1 MTQIANMEIEKTQT
15 MAMAAKEIATN
26 TGTAEGEKF
35 REKVL
40 ALAGSEVKTCI
51 QCGTCSASCPT
62 AHLMDAPIRKLV
74 KLVLEG
80 EKEEALSSRS
90 IWLCTS
96 CLLCTVRCPRNIRPM
111 AVVAALKTIY
121 EEEGMRCRDSVFEEI
136 FARQIRDYGR
146 ISELLLSAEYMIR
159 SPSSAAQIMAFG
171 AELVPKGKIE
181 LSFNAAKGE
190 RIEGTEEVRRIFK
203 VLGDEGEA
211 EATQAGG
218 AEMAEAAKKAAESE
232 DETGGPI

>member
-1 MTQIANMEIEKTQT
+1 MTEMATTKTET
-15 MAMAAKEIATN
+15 TAETAMAIT
-26 TGTAEGEKF
+26 TDEGEEF
-35 REKVL
+35 RDRVL

-62 AHLMDAPIRKLV
+62 AHLMDTPIRKLV

-80 EKEEALSSRS
+80 EKKAALSSRS

-121 EEEGMRCRDSVFEEI
+121 EDEGLKCKDSVFEGI
-136 FARQIRDYGR
+136 FGRQIRDYGR
-146 ISELLLSAEYMIR
+146 ISEFLLSAEYMIR

-181 LSFNAAKGE
+181 MSFDAARGE
-190 RIEGTEEVRRIFK
+190 RIEGTEEVKRIFE
-203 VLGDEGEA
+203 VLGDEGKAEA
-211 EATQAGG
+211 EKVEAGEG
-218 AEMAEAAKKAAESE
+218 EMAKAAQKAAEAE
-232 DETGGPI
+232 ETKEAEK

>member
-1 MTQIANMEIEKTQT
+1 VTEMATTKTET
-15 MAMAAKEIATN
+15 TAETAMAIT
-26 TGTAEGEKF
+26 TDEGEEF
-35 REKVL
+35 RDRVL

-62 AHLMDAPIRKLV
+62 AHLMDTPIRKLV

-80 EKEEALSSRS
+80 EKKAALSSRS

-121 EEEGMRCRDSVFEEI
+121 EDEGLKCKDSVFEGI
-136 FARQIRDYGR
+136 FGRQIRDYGR
-146 ISELLLSAEYMIR
+146 ISEFLLSAEYMIR

-181 LSFNAAKGE
+181 MSFDAARGE
-190 RIEGTEEVRRIFK
+190 RIEGTEEVKRIFE
-203 VLGDEGEA
+203 VLGDEGKAEA
-211 EATQAGG
+211 EKVEAGEG
-218 AEMAEAAKKAAESE
+218 EMAKAAQKAAEAE
-232 DETGGPI
+232 ETKEAEK

>member
-1 MTQIANMEIEKTQT
+1 MTDKAKAKTMDAT
-15 MAMAAKEIATN
+15 AVAAATI
-26 TGTAEGEKF
+26 TAEGERF

-40 ALAGSEVKTCI
+40 KLAGDEVKTCI

-62 AHLMDAPIRKLV
+62 AHLMDVPIRKLV

-80 EKEEALSSRS
+80 EEKTALESRS

-121 EEEGMRCRDSVFEEI
+121 EEKGKRCRDSVFEGI

-146 ISELLLSAEYMIR
+146 ISEFLLSAEYMIR

-181 LSFNAAKGE
+181 LGFEAARGE
-190 RIEGTEEVRRIFK
+190 RIEGTEEIRRIFEL
-203 VLGDEGEA
+203 LGDEGKAEA
-211 EATQAGG
+211 EKVEA
-218 AEMAEAAKKAAESE
+218 AEAGETKKAEKAE
-232 DETGGPI
+232 ETKEAEK

>member
-1 MTQIANMEIEKTQT
+1 MTEMAKTET
-15 MAMAAKEIATN
+15 TAATAAM
-26 TGTAEGEKF
+26 TAEGEKF
-35 REKVL
+35 RDRVL
-40 ALAGSEVKTCI
+40 ALAGDEVKTCI

-62 AHLMDAPIRKLV
+62 ASLMNVPIRKLI

-80 EKEEALSSRS
+80 EKEAALSSRS

-121 EEEGMRCRDSVFEEI
+121 EEEEGLKCKDSVFEGI

-146 ISELLLSAEYMIR
+146 ISEFLLSAEYMIR

-181 LSFNAAKGE
+181 LSFEAARGE
-190 RIEGTEEVRRIFK
+190 RIEGTEEVRRIFEL
-203 VLGDEGEA
+203 LGDEERAKAEKVEAAEAGETKKASEA
-211 EATQAGG
+211 EETK
-218 AEMAEAAKKAAESE
+218 EAPK
-232 DETGGPI
+232 

>member
-1 MTQIANMEIEKTQT
+1 MATTKTET
-15 MAMAAKEIATN
+15 TAETAMAIT
-26 TGTAEGEKF
+26 TDEGEEF
-35 REKVL
+35 RDRVL

-62 AHLMDAPIRKLV
+62 AHLMDTPIRKLV

-80 EKEEALSSRS
+80 EKKAALSSRS

-121 EEEGMRCRDSVFEEI
+121 EDEGLKCKDSVFEGI
-136 FARQIRDYGR
+136 FGRQIRDYGR
-146 ISELLLSAEYMIR
+146 ISEFLLSAEYMIR

-181 LSFNAAKGE
+181 MSFDAARGE
-190 RIEGTEEVRRIFK
+190 RIEGTEEVKRIFE
-203 VLGDEGEA
+203 VLGDEGKAEA
-211 EATQAGG
+211 EKVEAGEG
-218 AEMAEAAKKAAESE
+218 EMAKAAQKAAEAE
-232 DETGGPI
+232 ETKEAEK

>member
-1 MTQIANMEIEKTQT
+1 MTQIAKTGN
-15 MAMAAKEIATN
+15 MAMAAKEIATR
-26 TGTAEGEKF
+26 TRTAEGEKF
-35 REKVL
+35 RERVL
-40 ALAGSEVKTCI
+40 ALAGDEVKTCI

-62 AHLMDAPIRKLV
+62 AHLMDVPIRKLV

-121 EEEGMRCRDSVFEEI
+121 EEEGNRCKDSVFEGI
-136 FARQIRDYGR
+136 FGRQIRDYGR
-146 ISELLLSAEYMIR
+146 ISEFLLSAEYMIR
-159 SPSSAAQIMAFG
+159 SPGSAAQIMAFG

-181 LSFNAAKGE
+181 MSFDAARGE
-190 RIEGTEEVRRIFK
+190 MIEGTEEMRRIFEL
-203 VLGDEGEA
+203 LGNERKTKAEKAEAGEA
-211 EATQAGG
+211 EMAT
-218 AEMAEAAKKAAESE
+218 AAKKAVESE
-232 DETGGPI
+232 DEKEAPK

>member
-1 MTQIANMEIEKTQT
+1 MTEMAKTET
-15 MAMAAKEIATN
+15 TAATAAM
-26 TGTAEGEKF
+26 TAEGEKF
-35 REKVL
+35 RDRVL
-40 ALAGSEVKTCI
+40 ALAGDEVKTCI

-62 AHLMDAPIRKLV
+62 ASLMNVPIRKLI

-80 EKEEALSSRS
+80 EKEAALSSRS

-121 EEEGMRCRDSVFEEI
+121 EEEEEGLKCKDSVFEGI

-146 ISELLLSAEYMIR
+146 ISEFLLSAEYMIR

-181 LSFNAAKGE
+181 LSFEAARGE
-190 RIEGTEEVRRIFK
+190 RIEGTEEVRRIFEL
-203 VLGDEGEA
+203 LGDEERAKAEKVEAAEAGETEKASEA
-211 EATQAGG
+211 EETK
-218 AEMAEAAKKAAESE
+218 EAPK
-232 DETGGPI
+232 

>member
-1 MTQIANMEIEKTQT
+1 VTDRAIKRETTAPPPAEAAAATKIPTMTP
-15 MAMAAKEIATN
+15 
-26 TGTAEGEKF
+26 EGEKF
-35 REKVL
+35 RDRVL
-40 ALAGSEVKTCI
+40 KLAGDEVKSCI

-62 AHLMDAPIRKLV
+62 ASLMDVPIRKLV

-80 EKEEALSSRS
+80 EKAAALASRS

-96 CLLCTVRCPRNIRPM
+96 CLLCTVRCPRKIRPM

-121 EEEGMRCRDSVFEEI
+121 EEEGLKCKDSVFEGI

-146 ISELLLSAEYMIR
+146 ISEFLLSAEYMIR

-181 LSFNAAKGE
+181 LGFEAARGE
-190 RIEGTEEVRRIFK
+190 RIEGTEEMRRIFEL
-203 VLGDEGEA
+203 LGDDARYEGTSEKAGENEEA
-211 EATQAGG
+211 E
-218 AEMAEAAKKAAESE
+218 K
-232 DETGGPI
+232 

>member
-1 MTQIANMEIEKTQT
+1 MATTKNETIAATAMV
-15 MAMAAKEIATN
+15 MAIT
-26 TGTAEGEKF
+26 TAEGEEFKD
-35 REKVL
+35 RVL
-40 ALAGSEVKTCI
+40 ALAGDEVKTCI

-62 AHLMDAPIRKLV
+62 AHLMDTPIRKLV

-80 EKEEALSSRS
+80 EKKAALESRS

-111 AVVAALKTIY
+111 AVVAALKTVY
-121 EEEGMRCRDSVFEEI
+121 EEEEMKCRDSVFEGI

-181 LSFNAAKGE
+181 MSFDAARGE
-190 RIEGTEEVRRIFK
+190 RIEGTEEMRRIFEL
-203 VLGDEGEA
+203 LGNERKTKAEEAEAGEA
-211 EATQAGG
+211 EMAPEAQKAGKAEDQKEAT
-218 AEMAEAAKKAAESE
+218 
-232 DETGGPI
+232 I

>member
-1 MTQIANMEIEKTQT
+1 MTQIAMTEN
-15 MAMAAKEIATN
+15 MAMAAEEIATR

-40 ALAGSEVKTCI
+40 ALAGAEVKTCI

-62 AHLMDAPIRKLV
+62 APLMDTPIRRLV

-111 AVVAALKTIY
+111 AVVAALKAIY
-121 EEEGMRCRDSVFEEI
+121 EEEGKRCRDSVFEGI

-171 AELVPKGKIE
+171 AELVPRGKIE
-181 LSFNAAKGE
+181 LGFEAARGE
-190 RIEGTEEVRRIFK
+190 RIEGTEEMRRIFDL
-203 VLGDEGEA
+203 LGDERKTKGEEA
-211 EATQAGG
+211 EAV
-218 AEMAEAAKKAAESE
+218 ERVMAEAAKKAAESE
-232 DETGGPI
+232 DETEATI

>member
-1 MTQIANMEIEKTQT
+1 MT
-15 MAMAAKEIATN
+15 EIAKTE
-26 TGTAEGEKF
+26 TTAMKTEATTTAATTTMTPEGQKF
-35 REKVL
+35 RDRVIVL
-40 ALAGSEVKTCI
+40 AGAEVKTCI

-62 AHLMDAPIRKLV
+62 ASLMDVPIRKLV

-96 CLLCTVRCPRNIRPM
+96 CLLCTVRCPRKIRPM

-121 EEEGMRCRDSVFEEI
+121 EEEGKRCKDSVFEGI

-146 ISELLLSAEYMIR
+146 ISEFLLSAEYMIR

-181 LSFNAAKGE
+181 LGFEAARGE
-190 RIEGTEEVRRIFK
+190 RIEGIEEMKRIFEL
-203 VLGDEGEA
+203 LGDDGREEGKSEKAEETKEA
-211 EATQAGG
+211 E
-218 AEMAEAAKKAAESE
+218 K
-232 DETGGPI
+232 

>member
-1 MTQIANMEIEKTQT
+1 MTQIAKTQN
-15 MAMAAKEIATN
+15 MAMAGEEIETK
-26 TGTAEGEKF
+26 TGAAEGEKF

-62 AHLMDAPIRKLV
+62 ASLMEAPIRKLV

-111 AVVAALKTIY
+111 AVVAALKAIY
-121 EEEGMRCRDSVFEEI
+121 EEEGMRCRDSVFEGI

-159 SPSSAAQIMAFG
+159 SPGSAAQIMAFG

-181 LSFNAAKGE
+181 LGFEAARGE
-190 RIEGTEEVRRIFK
+190 RIEGIEEMRRIFK

-211 EATQAGG
+211 EAAQAGESETAG
-218 AEMAEAAKKAAESE
+218 AAQKAAESE